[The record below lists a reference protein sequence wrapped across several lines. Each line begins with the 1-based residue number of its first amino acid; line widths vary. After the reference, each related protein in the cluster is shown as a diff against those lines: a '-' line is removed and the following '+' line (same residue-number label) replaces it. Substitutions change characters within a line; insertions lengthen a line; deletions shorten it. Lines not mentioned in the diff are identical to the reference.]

1 MTLSE
6 PFTST
11 DIQYLLKRNGITQK
25 ALAEKLGVA
34 EMTISR
40 VIKAADGERRLISD
54 RLMRAIAR
62 EIGIKPEV
70 AFAAYYNW
78 DGRRPRKSNSYK
90 N

>member
-1 MTLSE
+1 
-6 PFTST
+6 
-11 DIQYLLKRNGITQK
+11 
-25 ALAEKLGVA
+25 
-34 EMTISR
+34 MTISR